1 MPAPQPLRI
10 LCVHGI
16 GQHPVGGPWQREWC
30 DAIEAPLARVAPSVR
45 PEFEFVHYDALFQ
58 KHKVGLFDTIE
69 ALAKLTASGISAPF
83 RARGLERGLTS
94 SLRWTAGMVV
104 KWVESD
110 RFRRETR
117 ELLTARLRRFSD
129 SHAGPPDVVLA
140 HSLGSLVAYD
150 TLTTVAGLDLTRTR
164 LVTFGSQ
171 IANPFVSGQFLAGRI
186 EVPKGL
192 GAWTHLYNSE
202 DAAFAAPIRLSDA
215 RFEQLTTFF
224 DEPGMLDHSAP
235 RYLAHPATQA
245 GLWAGFGT
253 SVAGGMR
260 GFGAVAA
267 PRRAA
272 RATPSR
278 RRTSPRRRALL
289 VGINEYAAPEDRLE
303 GCVNDVF
310 LMSSLL
316 QESGYA
322 AEDIRIVLDK
332 RATAKGIRERLEW
345 LLDGI
350 EADDTEGDD
359 AVERVFYYSGHGAQ
373 MPTYGQGD
381 KVDRMDETLVPWDF
395 DWSPEHALTDDA
407 FHDLYAQLPY
417 GLRFLTI
424 FDCCH
429 SGGMTRD
436 GGPKVRGLT
445 PPDDIR
451 HRALRWNADVE
462 MWQPRDLEP
471 LNKDFLDRHTATV
484 KSKARGAEQRAG
496 RMTNRLGFSM
506 SLRGLEDRAFTR
518 RRAALGHKGPYMPL
532 LLYACRE
539 DEVAMEYRHGA
550 VSHGAFT
557 YSLAK
562 NVRNRRK
569 APRSAPPTFEALVK
583 SVQGDL
589 RALGYEQHPELAGP
603 SVARKANVPFATGAV
618 AGRRARRS

>member
-1 MPAPQPLRI
+1 MPATKPLRI
-10 LCVHGI
+10 LCVHGV
-16 GQHPVGGPWQREWC
+16 GQHPPGGAWEREWC
-30 DAIEAPLARVAPSVR
+30 DVVAASLARVAPAVR
-45 PEFEFVHYDALFQ
+45 PEFSFVYYDALFE
-58 KHKVGLFDTIE
+58 KHAVGFFDTVE
-69 ALAKLTASGISAPF
+69 ALAKLTASGIAAPF
-83 RARGLERGLTS
+83 RSRGLERGLGS
-94 SLRWTAGMVV
+94 SLRWSAGMVV

-117 ELLTARLRRFSD
+117 ELLSGRLARFSD
-129 SHAGPPDVVLA
+129 AEPVPPDVVLA
-140 HSLGSLVAYD
+140 HSLGSLIAYD
-150 TLTTVAGLDLTRTR
+150 TLTSTAGLRLGGMR
-164 LVTFGSQ
+164 LVTLGSQ
-171 IANPFVSGQFLAGRI
+171 IANPFVAGQFLAGRI

-202 DAAFAAPIRLSDA
+202 DAAFAAPIRIADP
-215 RFEQLTTFF
+215 RFEQLVTHF

-235 RYLAHPATQA
+235 RYLAHPAA
-245 GLWAGFGT
+245 ESGLWADFGGPT
-253 SVAGGMR
+253 GRKARGAGL
-260 GFGAVAA
+260 ASSA
-267 PRRAA
+267 PRRARPSPA
-272 RATPSR
+272 RKSA
-278 RRTSPRRRALL
+278 SPRRRALL

-316 QESGYA
+316 QESGYE
-322 AEDIRIVLDK
+322 AEDIRVVLDK

-350 EADDTEGDD
+350 TEDDEP
-359 AVERVFYYSGHGAQ
+359 AERVFYYSGHGAQ
-373 MPTYGQGD
+373 MPSYGRGD

-395 DWSPEHALTDDA
+395 DWSPEHAITDDA

-451 HRALRWNADVE
+451 HRALRWNEEVE

-471 LNKDFLDRHTATV
+471 VNRAFLERHTA
-484 KSKARGAEQRAG
+484 SAKAKVRGAEPRAG

-506 SLRGLEDRAFTR
+506 SLRGLEGRAFTR
-518 RRAALGHKGPYMPL
+518 RRAELRHKGPYMPL

-569 APRSAPPTFEALVK
+569 APRGAPPTFEELVK
-583 SVQGDL
+583 SVQSDL
-589 RALGYEQHPELAGP
+589 RRLGYEQHPELAGP
-603 SVARKANVPFATGAV
+603 STTRRSIVPFATEKP
-618 AGRRARRS
+618 ARRRGARS